1 MTVPVRGGIYPYR
14 GSLRRT
20 TTLILSVDTLNRL
33 GTAVVV
39 EVVDDDPPDDLKS
52 LLAVQLAPDD
62 PAAGS
67 WALCWRL
74 NYVRADRLDVANGA
88 GPVSAATMDRV
99 VRAVR
104 AVIEP

>member
-1 MTVPVRGGIYPYR
+1 MTAPVRGGIYPYR

-20 TTLILSVDTLNRL
+20 TTLVLSVDTLNRL

-39 EVVDDDPPDDLKS
+39 EVVNDDPPDDLKS
-52 LLAVQLAPDD
+52 LLAVQLTADD

-74 NYVRADRLDVANGA
+74 NYVRADRLEVAGGA
-88 GPVSAATMDRV
+88 GLVSGETMERV
-99 VRAVR
+99 VNAVR